1 MHDKGV
7 ISANQVVIPHTA
19 RVTHSI
25 KKLQN
30 LYRYF
35 SAAADLI
42 AEICSTYRTMLILQ
56 LPHNPCHLAHMYG
69 EKKMIQGHEGDF
81 PDSGNT
87 AKIGTNFC
95 LRDMGKLGDIPNP
108 RRIVGRL
115 GQQRRD

>member
-7 ISANQVVIPHTA
+7 ISTNQVVIPHAA

-42 AEICSTYRTMLILQ
+42 AEICGAYRAMLILQ
-56 LPHNPCHLAHMYG
+56 LSHNFRHLAHMLR
-69 EKKMIQGHEGDF
+69 EKKMIQGHESNF

-95 LRDMGKLGDIPNP
+95 LRDVGQLGDIPNP

-115 GQQRRD
+115 GQ